1 MMTPQEVSSSTFPK
15 AAIGG
20 YNMAAVDT
28 FLDKLTEDYTTIY
41 KENAALKAKIK
52 VLVDKMEEYH
62 AMEDTMRSTLLTA
75 QKMANSL
82 VTEAEQKRDALI
94 ADAEADARVRM
105 RELAADVAAE
115 ERRLEAV
122 HAEVDKK
129 IAEEQ
134 ARLTVAQRELNAFIN
149 AAKALCSRQFELIDR
164 LEELDVLPA
173 GFKPE
178 QPAVESAAEVSVEE
192 AVAAA
197 VETAIAEETKAP
209 GDEETAAA
217 EAEVE
222 EEISGAGKLMENMLS
237 MIDSVANNEPIPE
250 KKEEDPFAMDF
261 EDADSLFRDEDEKAE
276 ETAQDDDVFSN
287 YTDEDEDAT
296 RVINLNDL
304 QFGRNYNK
312 D

>member
-20 YNMAAVDT
+20 YNMAAVDV

-75 QKMANSL
+75 QKMASTMI
-82 VTEAEQKRDALI
+82 TEAEQKRDALI

-122 HAEVDKK
+122 HAEIDKK
-129 IAEEQ
+129 IAQEQ
-134 ARLTVAQRELNAFIN
+134 ERLQVAQRELNAFIN

-164 LEELDVLPA
+164 LPELNVLPE
-173 GFKPE
+173 GFT
-178 QPAVESAAEVSVEE
+178 VEEPAAEVVPEPQTE
-192 AVAAA
+192 VAVPAA
-197 VETAIAEETKAP
+197 VQESEAPSEEK
-209 GDEETAAA
+209 AA
-217 EAEVE
+217 EAEVAE
-222 EEISGAGKLMENMLS
+222 DTGANAGKLMENMLS
-237 MIDSVANNEPIPE
+237 MIDSVVNNEPIPE
-250 KKEEDPFAMDF
+250 KKEEDDPFADDF
-261 EDADSLFRDEDEKAE
+261 DDADSLFRDDEEKKRDETDPED
-276 ETAQDDDVFSN
+276 DNFDN
-287 YTDEDEDAT
+287 YTDEDEAST
-296 RVINLNDL
+296 RVINLDEL

>member
-20 YNMAAVDT
+20 YNMAAVDV

-75 QKMANSL
+75 QKMASSMI
-82 VTEAEQKRDALI
+82 TEAEQKRDALI

-122 HAEVDKK
+122 HAEIDQK
-129 IAEEQ
+129 IAQEQ
-134 ARLTVAQRELNAFIN
+134 ERLQVAQRELNAFIN

-164 LEELDVLPA
+164 LPELNVLPE
-173 GFKPE
+173 GFTVEAPAAEAVPE
-178 QPAVESAAEVSVEE
+178 VAAEVVIPAVAEESEKPAEETAVAAEVS
-192 AVAAA
+192 
-197 VETAIAEETKAP
+197 EET
-209 GDEETAAA
+209 GTND
-217 EAEVE
+217 
-222 EEISGAGKLMENMLS
+222 AGKLMENMLS
-237 MIDSVANNEPIPE
+237 MIDSVVNNEPIPE
-250 KKEEDPFAMDF
+250 KKEEDDPFADDF
-261 EDADSLFRDEDEKAE
+261 DDADSLFRDAE
-276 ETAQDDDVFSN
+276 EKKSDESESDDADFDN
-287 YTDEDEDAT
+287 YTDEDEAAA
-296 RVINLNDL
+296 RVINLNEL